1 MQQTI
6 KLFIRQNSA
15 RRFPLSSRIHDLDSD
30 LSSKGFRTGRI
41 ITSDR
46 YDHIWA
52 LTLELI
58 AL

>member
-6 KLFIRQNSA
+6 KLFIRKNSA
-15 RRFPLSSRIHDLDSD
+15 SRFPLASRIEDLNND
-30 LSSKGFRTGRI
+30 LSSKGFRTGKI

-46 YDHIWA
+46 YGHIWA